1 MTPTK
6 AMNSATTPTTTH
18 RVLFLG
24 IGYPGALDDG
34 STNEPDDHAYP
45 VKLQG
50 AHPRHGA
57 AKQRSPSLCVR
68 IADHSSADVDIKID
82 EARSVLDFIDNL
94 ASFGVRLSN
103 NIDIATIDTDGRP
116 LIFRVTIDIPAPGS
130 PPSATKIDNLP
141 EVTHQAVAS
150 TAKFTG
156 CSPR

>member
-1 MTPTK
+1 
-6 AMNSATTPTTTH
+6 
-18 RVLFLG
+18 
-24 IGYPGALDDG
+24 
-34 STNEPDDHAYP
+34 
-45 VKLQG
+45 
-50 AHPRHGA
+50 
-57 AKQRSPSLCVR
+57 
-68 IADHSSADVDIKID
+68 
-82 EARSVLDFIDNL
+82 VLDFIDNL